1 MTREHETYSRQ
12 FLAKEFCFCRSE
24 MLTSHLRAHL
34 THMPGNP
41 LVKKYAQSDV
51 TKKYMQRDQLGHIF
65 SFAGIRDDLSWDQG

>member
-1 MTREHETYSRQ
+1 
-12 FLAKEFCFCRSE
+12 

-65 SFAGIRDDLSWDQG
+65 SFSGIRDDLSWDQG